1 MELYDEILKDK
12 EVSYF
17 DLKKKYGNKE
27 NVNVDREIDNL
38 IKDGLV
44 IEDEGLIILVE

>member
-12 EVSYF
+12 EISYF
-17 DLKKKYGNKE
+17 DLKRKYGDNKS
-27 NVNVDREIDNL
+27 VNVDKEIDSL